1 MKQSYYGSV
10 SSQDSCIVFEKQYA
24 SKAQAIK
31 ELKRKTNE
39 AAMNSYD
46 GFVAIGFTLFRDENI
61 VASGKLR
68 TGNRLVWKL
77 YPSTELSDFNSIPLR
92 GVRIC

>member
-10 SSQDSCIVFEKQYA
+10 SSQDSGVVFENQYA
-24 SKAQAIK
+24 SKLQAIK
-31 ELKRKTNE
+31 ELKRKTKE
-39 AAMNSYD
+39 AARNNYD
-46 GFVAIGFTLFRDENI
+46 GFAAIGFTLFLDENI

-68 TGNRLVWKL
+68 TANRLVWKF
-77 YPSTELSDFNSIPLR
+77 YPSTELTDFNSIPLS